1 MMTLT
6 NIASFWLD
14 QILFMLQGV
23 AVIIMIAFTL
33 FRTPYLY
40 KQLLNENRFGLGW
53 LLLVLL
59 FSVMAIFGTHAGM
72 VIDTMGAFKPV
83 SLSYQLKQGEAV
95 INFRDL
101 VTVTAGLAGGPWL
114 GASVGAIAGV
124 ERFYLGGF
132 TGLSCAI
139 ATLMSGLLAGFF
151 RQWLDRRITPLR
163 AAFIAGIVV
172 ILQMLLIL
180 ILSSPFEDALNLVK
194 LIGIPMLL
202 TDMVGCFVFQ
212 QVIEV
217 LDRDRL
223 KSELQQ
229 AKIRALQAEIH
240 PHFLGNTLNSIKVLI
255 RVDPDKAREYVTKLA
270 QFLREIWD
278 YARTDEITLK
288 DELVHVDKY
297 LDFQELRF
305 PNKIQYQ
312 KLIKDETLLDCMIP
326 PRSLLSLVENAL
338 KHGKPQNRTFVIT
351 VEVRQHGDYSQLIVK
366 DNGVGIPKERLKELG
381 PKPVDSSN
389 GTGHGL
395 YQIHQTL
402 DLYWADKAR
411 FEIDS
416 TVEQG
421 TTVTLTIPLCK
432 D

>member
-1 MMTLT
+1 MMT
-6 NIASFWLD
+6 NILYFWLD
-14 QILFMLQGV
+14 HIFFMLQGV

-59 FSVMAIFGTHAGM
+59 FSGMAIYGTHAGM
-72 VIDTMGAFKPV
+72 VIDTTGGFKPV
-83 SLSYQLKQGEAV
+83 SLSYQLNEGEAV
-95 INFRDL
+95 MNFRDL
-101 VTVTAGLAGGPWL
+101 VAVTAGLAGGPWL
-114 GASVGAIAGV
+114 GASVGAIAGA
-124 ERFYLGGF
+124 ERYSLGGF

-139 ATLMSGLLAGFF
+139 ATLLSGLLAGFF

-172 ILQMLLIL
+172 TLQMLLIL
-180 ILSSPFEDALNLVK
+180 ILSSPFEQALNLVK

-212 QVIEV
+212 QVIEI

-223 KSELQQ
+223 KYELQRT
-229 AKIRALQAEIH
+229 KMRALQTEIH
-240 PHFLGNTLNSIKVLI
+240 PHFLVNTLNSIKVLV
-255 RVDPDKAREYVTKLA
+255 RLDPDKAREYVVKLA
-270 QFLREIWD
+270 QFLRETWD
-278 YARTDEITLK
+278 YADTDTIILK

-297 LDFQELRF
+297 MAFQDLRF

-312 KLIKDETLLDCMIP
+312 KLIQDETLLDCLIP
-326 PRSLLSLVENAL
+326 PRALLSLVENAL

-351 VEVRQHGDYSQLIVK
+351 VEVAQHGGYSQLIVK
-366 DNGVGIPKERLKELG
+366 DNGVGIPKERLKLLG
-381 PKPVDSSN
+381 AKPVESSN

-395 YQIHQTL
+395 YQIHQML
-402 DLYWADKAR
+402 DLYWAAR

-416 TVEQG
+416 TVDQG
-421 TTVTLTIPLCK
+421 TTVTLFIPPCK